1 MSAAQAEAGKLK
13 CPCFADSGR
22 RVMVVAC
29 FFFVLVFFPL
39 KYCISFFSCVDFLDQ
54 LLQ

>member
-1 MSAAQAEAGKLK
+1 MSAAQAEAEKLK

-29 FFFVLVFFPL
+29 FFLGFFFSL